1 MPQDTLLAPANVFNI
16 GGKLFSFN
24 FPVAMGIVNLTPDS
38 FYDGGVANTPANAVL
53 QAKQMVADGATILD
67 LGAVSTR
74 PGAADVSVDEELS
87 RLLPALSAIKN
98 ELPDVIVS
106 VDTYQAAVAEEAVK
120 NGAHIINDISGG
132 TMDENMFATVAKLGV
147 PYILMHIQGT
157 PQTMQQ
163 NPNYHNVS
171 DEVFLFLNEQVNK
184 LRVMGVSDIII
195 DPGFGF
201 GKTPAHNFTLLKDL
215 ERFTL
220 LGLPILAGLSRKSML
235 KKLFGIEPKDALNAT
250 TVLNTMALERGAS
263 ILRVHDVKEAVQAIE
278 VYKYMSS
285 Q

>member
-1 MPQDTLLAPANVFNI
+1 MPQDTLFKPANVFNI
-16 GGKLFSFN
+16 GGKLISFD

-38 FYDGGVANTPANAVL
+38 FFDGGVANTPANAL
-53 QAKQMVADGATILD
+53 QQAKTMVSEGAQILD
-67 LGAVSTR
+67 LGAASTR
-74 PGAADVSVDEELS
+74 PGAETVSSDEELS
-87 RLLPALSAIKN
+87 RLLPTLSIIKN
-98 ELPDVIVS
+98 ELPDVIIS
-106 VDTYQAAVAEEAVK
+106 IDTFHATVAEEAIK

-132 TMDENMFATVAKLGV
+132 EMDAEMFATVARLSV
-147 PYILMHIQGT
+147 PYILMHMQGT

-163 NPNYHNVS
+163 NPTYTNVS
-171 DEVFLFLNEQVNK
+171 DEVFFYLNEKVNQLK
-184 LRVMGVSDIII
+184 VLGVTDIII

-220 LGLPILAGLSRKSML
+220 LGIPILAGLSRKSML
-235 KKLFGIEPKDALNAT
+235 NKLFNIKPENALNAT

-263 ILRVHDVKEAVQAIE
+263 ILRVHDVKEAVEAIE
-278 VYKYMSS
+278 IYKYLSN